1 MATPDG
7 KTIQARDRS
16 KNTPLWSHEGCLYC
30 ESGVTKRVILA
41 SFEGNTEKNAVPELD
56 RTDLRLLAV
65 LQGEG
70 RITNAELA
78 KRVNL
83 SPSACLRRLQ
93 RLEAAQA
100 ITGYAAQIDP
110 QAIGL
115 GLQAFVRVQLARHE
129 AGAIERFVEKISG
142 WEEVVACHA
151 LTGDMDYLLHVY
163 VADLPQ
169 FSRFLLDRLLN
180 DAGVADANSS
190 FVLRTVKR
198 SPSLPLGQLEN

>member
-1 MATPDG
+1 MDMTRG
-7 KTIQARDRS
+7 LLRMT
-16 KNTPLWSHEGCLYC
+16 T
-30 ESGVTKRVILA
+30 
-41 SFEGNTEKNAVPELD
+41 LD
-56 RTDLRLLAV
+56 RTDLRMLAV
-65 LQGEG
+65 LQSEG

-78 KRVNL
+78 ERVSL

-93 RLEAAQA
+93 RLETERV

-110 QAIGL
+110 QAVGL

-129 AGAIERFVEKISG
+129 AGAIERFVEKVEG

-163 VADLPQ
+163 VADLKD
-169 FSRFLLDRLLN
+169 FSRFLLDHLLN
-180 DAGVADANSS
+180 AAGVADVNSS

-198 SPSLPLGQLEN
+198 SPSLPLAQLER